1 MIFSKELTYFPFAQ
15 KAAVKYNVPVS
26 LILGH
31 IKQESN
37 FDPNAYRN
45 EPAIK
50 DASYGLMQIL
60 VGTARGMDSSSTAGK
75 LLDPDYNVDLGT
87 RLIAKNLIRY
97 GGDVK
102 SEAAAYNAGTAYKD
116 ASGNYISK
124 SGNTAVQGY
133 VDKVYSNYQYYMKWL
148 ASGAKEVDVTMI
160 NPVLAIGFVA
170 LSGIVFGTYY
180 YMQKNKGGR
189 YVSVR

>member
-1 MIFSKELTYFPFAQ
+1 MIFTKEIEILPLVQ
-15 KAAVKYNVPVS
+15 DAAIRYNVPPS

-37 FDPNAYRN
+37 YDRNAYRN

-60 VGTARGMDSSSTAGK
+60 VGTAKRLDSSATAVK
-75 LLDPDYNVDLGT
+75 LLDPAYNIDLGT
-87 RLIAKNLIRY
+87 QLIAQNLIRY

-116 ASGNYISK
+116 ENGEYISK

-148 ASGAKEVDVTMI
+148 ESGAKEFDITMI
-160 NPVLAIGFVA
+160 NPMLAIGFIV
-170 LSGIVFGTYY
+170 LSGVVFGTYY
-180 YMQKNKGGR
+180 FMQQNKR
-189 YVSVR
+189 RSYVSA